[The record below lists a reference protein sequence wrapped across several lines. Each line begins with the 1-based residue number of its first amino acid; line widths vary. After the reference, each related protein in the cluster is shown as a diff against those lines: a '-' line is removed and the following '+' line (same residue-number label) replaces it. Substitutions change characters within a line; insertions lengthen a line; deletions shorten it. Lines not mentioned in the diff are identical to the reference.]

1 MSDLSLIATHL
12 AVLAL
17 VIAGATMPFPVLRRT
32 VAVRALLVAVVLA
45 AAAGLAPALVR

>member
-1 MSDLSLIATHL
+1 MNDLILVATHL

-17 VIAGATMPFPVLRRT
+17 VIAGAAMPFSTLRRT
-32 VAVRALLVAVVLA
+32 VAVRALVVAAVLA